1 MRVRARAC
9 AVCACGSGGGVLGEA
24 GPAWG
29 EFSPQPP
36 LVPRSVRPCCPARS
50 APGVWDTVGRN
61 SGGQGGAQWR
71 FTPSNATGLR
81 EEHPPTP
88 RLPPLSTL
96 PDPEACPTSPVIH
109 HLVSG
114 EEISAF
120 RRQFAGL
127 RRRRGGSEAQGWGR
141 GRGRAHRLIQPAP
154 SPSGPPGVR
163 AGAHVPGALPRQ
175 LPDYTQG
182 RAHQAPGE
190 QRQGEDAVS
199 LGAARP
205 ESRTLRPKGGP
216 RRHPR
221 GRFAAQQCQWPRA
234 AVTSGAGGL
243 TGSRAEALVPAWMR
257 RM

>member
-1 MRVRARAC
+1 MGRILPSATPCTPLCEALLPRRLC
-9 AVCACGSGGGVLGEA
+9 PWGLGHGGR
-24 GPAWG
+24 
-29 EFSPQPP
+29 EFGRPGR
-36 LVPRSVRPCCPARS
+36 RSVEVHPVECYGTEGGAPPPPPASRHS
-50 APGVWDTVGRN
+50 APC
-61 SGGQGGAQWR
+61 
-71 FTPSNATGLR
+71 L
-81 EEHPPTP
+81 TP
-88 RLPPLSTL
+88 RPAPHH
-96 PDPEACPTSPVIH
+96 PSPITW
-109 HLVSG
+109 SA
-114 EEISAF
+114 EISAF

-127 RRRRGGSEAQGWGR
+127 RRRGGSEAQGWGR

-154 SPSGPPGVR
+154 YPSGPPGVR

-205 ESRTLRPKGGP
+205 ESRTLRPQGGP

-243 TGSRAEALVPAWMR
+243 TGSRAEALVPAWTR

>member
-1 MRVRARAC
+1 MCVHVRVRCAR
-9 AVCACGSGGGVLGEA
+9 VCACGRGGGVLGEA

-36 LVPRSVRPCCPARS
+36 PVPRSVRPCCPAGS
-50 APGVWDTVGRN
+50 APGVWDTVGGN

-81 EEHPPTP
+81 EEHPP
-88 RLPPLSTL
+88 PPASRHSAPCLTL
-96 PDPEACPTSPVIH
+96 RPAPHHPSPITW
-109 HLVSG
+109 SA
-114 EEISAF
+114 EISAF

-127 RRRRGGSEAQGWGR
+127 RRGGSEAQGWGR

-205 ESRTLRPKGGP
+205 ESRTLRPQGGP